1 MVGLGISG
9 FLKHCCRWC
18 VPRDGFNPQ
27 GLWLSEPNVS
37 YLKLQWRHGARE
49 VFFNDGTQK
58 LHTSRASF
66 VEDWRCWTLKRYD
79 IVYKHILLC
88 RDMIIKKHI
97 YVCRIHS
104 IKMRSFFQK
113 HGNAGPPT
121 TSQTSKKRATER
133 VKLDTLCFDVF
144 FSSFSQRFHVNA
156 FWKGDLASCLD
167 LIDCGLLGMYHQAFF
182 LNWVSYLALP
192 QAESAPQ
199 PSSERRKGEKK
210 GWEILH
216 HLGCIKAL

>member
-1 MVGLGISG
+1 MALGFRDFWSIAADGVFHAMASTPRGFDFQSRMSLTWSFSG
-9 FLKHCCRWC
+9 GMAPGRF
-18 VPRDGFNPQ
+18 
-27 GLWLSEPNVS
+27 
-37 YLKLQWRHGARE
+37 
-49 VFFNDGTQK
+49 FFNDGTQK